1 MTIRAVRSVATT
13 IAIVL
18 VWYVAMAAVFRV
30 TEQAPG
36 ALVLIPDRFLS
47 AGHLPEGISI
57 LRWNSYFAVLASD
70 RAGYVGSLYEAGF
83 PLIFPARSSGCL
95 GYRGWN

>member
-1 MTIRAVRSVATT
+1 MTIRAARFVATT

-18 VWYVAMAAVFRV
+18 LWYVAMAAVFCV

-36 ALVLIPDRFLS
+36 ALVLIPDRFLT
-47 AGHLPEGISI
+47 AGQLPEGIFI

-70 RAGYVGSLYEAGF
+70 RAGYVGSLYAAGF

-95 GYRGWN
+95 SYRGWN